1 MMLYDLYQEKCLQL
15 IDRIKKSKS
24 DKTAYTQA
32 CYDLADLK
40 VNYYSQF
47 RNYPECSKLAK
58 FYNSQLGFALWE
70 RAEVVDK
77 LHDLGIEIA

>member
-1 MMLYDLYQEKCLQL
+1 MMLYDIYQEKCLHL

-24 DKTAYTQA
+24 DKKEHTQA

-40 VNYYSQF
+40 VNYYGQF
-47 RNYPECSKLAK
+47 NYPEGSKMGK
-58 FYNSQLGFALWE
+58 FYDEQLSHALWE
-70 RAEVVDK
+70 RAEIVDK

>member
-24 DKTAYTQA
+24 DKKAYTQA

-40 VNYYSQF
+40 VTYYGQF
-47 RNYPECSKLAK
+47 NYPDSNKMAK
-58 FYNSQLGFALWE
+58 FYDAQFSTALWE
-70 RAEVVDK
+70 RAEIVDK

>member
-15 IDRIKKSKS
+15 IERIKKSKS
-24 DKTAYTQA
+24 DKKAYTQA

-40 VNYYSQF
+40 VTYYGQF
-47 RNYPECSKLAK
+47 HYPDCSKLAK
-58 FYNSQLGFALWE
+58 FYDAQLGFALRE
-70 RAEVVDK
+70 RAEIVDK